1 MGPATVD
8 KQAMGSQ
15 AMATPCGIPV
25 MGDSTGRDLSLGLS
39 LTSNRE
45 TFNTAKQT
53 DQKVEILVL

>member
-15 AMATPCGIPV
+15 ATVTPCGVPV

-39 LTSNRE
+39 LTSNRD
-45 TFNTAKQT
+45 TFNTAK
-53 DQKVEILVL
+53 LV